1 MLQQQLA
8 VDLGLNANATIFE
21 ICAALDVQGLDVEAV
36 LASLEIDLK
45 PIVEAQINQIVLQ
58 IVDALETLGIPVS
71 DDLIDEILANI
82 DIDAIVAQI
91 LANVEVS
98 LEILEVC
105 LEQTRTTLTVTKTTQ
120 CDEGEFGAICDFNP
134 QLTVTGT
141 SPNPNSFPATSTPTV
156 VTLGAGQY
164 SVSEAGFVP
173 DLQACS
179 DLGFDGG
186 QPTANASV
194 FICTDFSADCE
205 GEISLGQELSCNI
218 NNVVIDTTTPPC
230 GFDFVVSNF
239 NSDVDGE
246 NDNVQAHLNNGA
258 GTFSGPTGTSPP
270 DWEVA
275 DEPASVALADFNGDG
290 ILDFVTANFGGDSFS
305 VSLGT
310 GNGEYGAATTTALS
324 DGPRFVAVGLF
335 NADTI
340 PDLAIAVYNNDE
352 LAIFLG
358 DGDGTFT
365 QAADVPVGDLPRS
378 IAVADFNGDN
388 IPDLAV
394 ANEGTDNVSILLGDG
409 DGTFTPATPA
419 TLGPTGDE
427 PRSVAVGDLDG
438 DGLKDDIVTAN
449 FGADNLSIWFGDD
462 DGTFTGPTT
471 IALTS
476 NDDPIYVVAADF
488 DCDGF
493 DDLAVALNTADDVA
507 ILLNDGTGTMYDRT
521 DIPTGSEPTSIAV
534 GHID

>member
-1 MLQQQLA
+1 
-8 VDLGLNANATIFE
+8 
-21 ICAALDVQGLDVEAV
+21 
-36 LASLEIDLK
+36 
-45 PIVEAQINQIVLQ
+45 
-58 IVDALETLGIPVS
+58 
-71 DDLIDEILANI
+71 
-82 DIDAIVAQI
+82 
-91 LANVEVS
+91 
-98 LEILEVC
+98 
-105 LEQTRTTLTVTKTTQ
+105 
-120 CDEGEFGAICDFNP
+120 
-134 QLTVTGT
+134 
-141 SPNPNSFPATSTPTV
+141 
-156 VTLGAGQY
+156 LGAGDY
-164 SVSEAGFVP
+164 NVTEEGFVK
-173 DLQACS
+173 DLPACS
-179 DLGFDGG
+179 SLGFDGG
-186 QPTANASV
+186 QPTTNASV
-194 FICTDFSADCE
+194 FICTDFTPDCE

-230 GFDFVVSNF
+230 GFDFVVSMF
-239 NSDVDGE
+239 NSDVNGE
-246 NDNVQAHLNNGA
+246 NDNVQAHLNNGL

-310 GNGEYGAATTTALS
+310 GNGEYGAATTTALI

-378 IAVADFNGDN
+378 IALGFFNGDAFL
-388 IPDLAV
+388 DMAV
-394 ANEGTDNVSILLGDG
+394 ANEGDDNVSILLGDG

-419 TLGPTGDE
+419 TVGVGDQPHSVAVGFFNNDAFADLAVANSNDDSVSILLGDGDGTFTPATPATLATANE
-427 PRSVAVGDLDG
+427 PRSVAVGDFNG
-438 DGLKDDIVTAN
+438 DMEDDIVTAN
-449 FGADNLSIWFGDD
+449 FGDDNLSIHFGDG